1 MDFTMASQLK
11 AGKLAKESRASQ
23 QTTIQKGAGGK
34 PQVGADSMHIAKAT
48 TAPKVTSGFTK
59 AHKGDARLAP
69 KAADSFSNDKAPD
82 AGEFESDASP
92 STADTAAHRQ
102 DRIGEL
108 QSGEFESAGGTSS
121 ADTATHRPDRVGE
134 IQAGEFESNAAPS
147 KADTAAHRSD
157 RVGEIEHYQ

>member
-1 MDFTMASQLK
+1 MGPL
-11 AGKLAKESRASQ
+11 
-23 QTTIQKGAGGK
+23 
-34 PQVGADSMHIAKAT
+34 
-48 TAPKVTSGFTK
+48 
-59 AHKGDARLAP
+59 
-69 KAADSFSNDKAPD
+69 
-82 AGEFESDASP
+82 
-92 STADTAAHRQ
+92 
-102 DRIGEL
+102 GEL